1 MKLLK
6 ILETK
11 ANFCPLFWDLEH
23 LNLISVT
30 AKALGTGSLRSL
42 APLLFDAHLLLISCL
57 FIRGYTKNLFA
68 SPYKTVWRP
77 FFYNPS
83 MLEKCWTYSSMWKAV
98 TEWEASFLQGTSS
111 ATPQLSGVL
120 RSQFLFSCGP
130 QECGSHNDR
139 NSTTNFFFS
148 SHVKR
153 FVESSLSKSPELH
166 FAVLH

>member
-1 MKLLK
+1 MRSRASKSWQCHCK
-6 ILETK
+6 STRDRK
-11 ANFCPLFWDLEH
+11 FKTSGPS
-23 LNLISVT
+23 LIWC
-30 AKALGTGSLRSL
+30 SLT
-42 APLLFDAHLLLISCL
+42 LLLISCL
-57 FIRGYTKNLFA
+57 FIRGYTKNVFA

-139 NSTTNFFFS
+139 NSTTNIFFS

-153 FVESSLSKSPELH
+153 FVESSLLKSPELH